1 MRTASPSTPISAGVQ
16 ALLWAMASG
25 MLFSVLNSLMRA
37 MTLELPPLQVLNL
50 RYAGGVVSLLPLV
63 LIVGWRRYRPANV
76 AGQFWRGAAHTSG
89 LLLWFTALPQIPLAD
104 TTAIGFTSP
113 LFLMLGATL
122 FLKEPMVW
130 QRWAAA
136 LVGFAGVMV
145 VLGPRLSGENWLPAL
160 MMLGSAPVFAA
171 SYLITKVLTR
181 QDRPDVI
188 VLWQS
193 LSIAILTLP
202 LSVYLWQPPEPL
214 QWGIFLLGGAMGS
227 AGHWCLTT
235 ALKLAD
241 VSVTQPIKFLELVW
255 ATLLGWFVFQDA
267 PAATTLLGGGI
278 IVASTLAI
286 ARWES
291 RARRRVAGFAAVAVP
306 AVAAVP
312 VVADVA
318 DAAPAKPAA
327 QSDAP
332 IRRV

>member
-1 MRTASPSTPISAGVQ
+1 MILPSAPAPISVGVQ
-16 ALLWAMASG
+16 AILWAMASG
-25 MLFSVLNSLMRA
+25 MLFSVLNALMRA

-50 RYAGGVVSLLPLV
+50 RYTGGVVALMPLV
-63 LIVGWRRYRPANV
+63 LVVGWRRFRPVNV
-76 AGQFWRGAAHTSG
+76 AGQFWRGAAHTGG
-89 LLLWFTALPQIPLAD
+89 LLLWFSALPLIPLAD

-130 QRWAAA
+130 QRWVAAVA
-136 LVGFAGVMV
+136 GFTGVLVV
-145 VLGPRLSGENWLPAL
+145 VGPRLSDENWLPSL
-160 MMLGSAPVFAA
+160 MMLASAVVFAA

-181 QDRPDVI
+181 HDRPDVI

-202 LSVYLWQPPEPL
+202 VSIVLWQPLEGH
-214 QWGIFLLGGAMGS
+214 QWAIFLLGGAMGS

-255 ATLLGWFVFQDA
+255 ATLLGWFVFSDQ

-278 IVASTLAI
+278 IVASTLTI

-291 RARRRVAGFAAVAVP
+291 RERRRQAAEARAARDRAGTGTP
-306 AVAAVP
+306 LRP
-312 VVADVA
+312 
-318 DAAPAKPAA
+318 P
-327 QSDAP
+327 SD
-332 IRRV
+332 